1 MKNEIKKDQI
11 TNTSLNS
18 NKTMEYM
25 NTMNKSIINQTETE
39 LEMDSNQEKEAKK
52 LIKKA
57 NSLSKQRCCCFCNIC
72 SSKEKRYLESS
83 NLYYK
88 AGDIY
93 KSFHQWNNAGVCYE
107 NSSIMKEKTKESP
120 LSSYE
125 QAYYCFEK
133 TGIGTDSKRMFDKI
147 NLLLEKEGKFFQIGK
162 NHENLAIKREN
173 REKYDTAIEHYLQAI
188 KYYEKDGKHK
198 NLKTKILIKLTE
210 LMILHN
216 HPQAKENVPIMLED
230 IGNNY
235 LKNIMTKYQAK
246 DYFGKAILTRIYFND
261 NIEEA
266 KEYMNK
272 YKKKDKS
279 FEESNIYNFCSDII
293 LYIENGENDKLNS
306 CVQNYKKIYDLD
318 EYMSFILDNIID
330 RENQKKEI
338 KEKEKEEEERE
349 KEEGKEEEEKEEEKN
364 EEEKEEEKEQEKNKD
379 KEGNNSDN
387 HNIVNIADN
396 KINKEENNLA
406 RGEKD
411 K

>member
-107 NSSIMKEKTKESP
+107 NSSKMKEKTKESP

-173 REKYDTAIEHYLQAI
+173 RE
-188 KYYEKDGKHK
+188 
-198 NLKTKILIKLTE
+198 N
-210 LMILHN
+210 MILLLSIIYK
-216 HPQAKENVPIMLED
+216 QL
-230 IGNNY
+230 
-235 LKNIMTKYQAK
+235 NIM
-246 DYFGKAILTRIYFND
+246 
-261 NIEEA
+261 
-266 KEYMNK
+266 
-272 YKKKDKS
+272 
-279 FEESNIYNFCSDII
+279 
-293 LYIENGENDKLNS
+293 
-306 CVQNYKKIYDLD
+306 KKI
-318 EYMSFILDNIID
+318 ESIIF
-330 RENQKKEI
+330 
-338 KEKEKEEEERE
+338 
-349 KEEGKEEEEKEEEKN
+349 
-364 EEEKEEEKEQEKNKD
+364 
-379 KEGNNSDN
+379 
-387 HNIVNIADN
+387 
-396 KINKEENNLA
+396 
-406 RGEKD
+406 
-411 K
+411 

>member
-188 KYYEKDGKHK
+188 KYYEKDGKHN

-272 YKKKDKS
+272 YKKKDKT

-306 CVQNYKKIYDLD
+306 VVQNYKKIYDLD

-330 RENQKKEI
+330 RENQKKKI
-338 KEKEKEEEERE
+338 KEKEEKERE
-349 KEEGKEEEEKEEEKN
+349 KEEKN
-364 EEEKEEEKEQEKNKD
+364 EEEKEEEKKEEEKKEEDKEEEEKNKE

-387 HNIVNIADN
+387 HNNVNIGDN
-396 KINKEENNLA
+396 KINKKENNLTK
-406 RGEKD
+406 GEKD

>member
-39 LEMDSNQEKEAKK
+39 LEIGSNQEKEAKK

-188 KYYEKDGKHK
+188 KYYEKDGKHN

-272 YKKKDKS
+272 YKKKDKT
-279 FEESNIYNFCSDII
+279 FEESNIYIFCSEII
-293 LYIENGENDKLNS
+293 LCIENGENEKLDS
-306 CVQNYKKIYDLD
+306 TVKNYKNIYDLD
-318 EYMSFILDNIID
+318 EYMSFILEKIID
-330 RENQKKEI
+330 RENQKKKI
-338 KEKEKEEEERE
+338 KE
-349 KEEGKEEEEKEEEKN
+349 EEEEKEREINEEKGQSQDKN
-364 EEEKEEEKEQEKNKD
+364 EIKNNID
-379 KEGNNSDN
+379 NNDDN
-387 HNIVNIADN
+387 IDVNN
-396 KINKEENNLA
+396 KNPNEENNLDKI
-406 RGEKD
+406 EKD